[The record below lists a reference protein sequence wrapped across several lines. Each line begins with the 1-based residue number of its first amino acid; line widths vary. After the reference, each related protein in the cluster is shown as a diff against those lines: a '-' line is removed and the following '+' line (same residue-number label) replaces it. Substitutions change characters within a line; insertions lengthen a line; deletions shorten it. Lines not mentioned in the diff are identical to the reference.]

1 MEDWQLLQL
10 PPLQL
15 PPQQLPEVAADEEW
29 ADRADCHAI
38 FSVMNYSNCLHFPQ
52 VHLILDAGFLP
63 GHVFDCDSVAF
74 VAVAAAAD
82 VVAVDGVVVVVV
94 ADADADAFGLPVEV
108 LHS

>member
-1 MEDWQLLQL
+1 MEDWQQLQL

-15 PPQQLPEVAADEEW
+15 LRQQLPEVAADEEW

-52 VHLILDAGFLP
+52 VHSILDAGFLP

-74 VAVAAAAD
+74 VAVAAD
-82 VVAVDGVVVVVV
+82 VVAVDGVVVVV
-94 ADADADAFGLPVEV
+94 AADADAFGLPVEV